1 MKSLR
6 VLLLSFLL
14 MAGGQALCQLYD
26 KYMFG
31 WDSEWKGVVLQVDL
45 DSFTLESFTGEE
57 KICLKAFGA
66 YTYLMCDRYGNP
78 RFFTNGNTIAS
89 WDNTIMANG
98 RGLNEGAYSGTPP
111 GETDF
116 DWPYNLP
123 TYPIPDPF
131 DEQVFYILHQYLQP
145 AAEYPTSGLQITKID
160 MNARNGKGEVVYKNR
175 FLHREWMG
183 PLLCITRHGN
193 GRDWWVVQAS
203 TDHMHYLALL
213 LHRDSVVAQVWSHIE
228 ELAPPVDTFYTANA
242 PFTISPDGSLIADR
256 YGHCTAKILDFDR
269 CTGQVALRDTFPIPC
284 SRDCPPPLDYQNL
297 VWFEFSPSGRYLY
310 AIDPLTLL
318 RWDLQAPDIAQSR
331 EDLVPLMCGLAY
343 NLVWPARILPNG
355 MLALFHE
362 TYHSLIYDLDGPVS
376 TENFCISTYQK
387 PSCLNLD
394 HVRFLSPPFPNYHL
408 GPLAGSPCDT
418 IDWPTEPPE
427 GPADEWTFEL
437 GPNPASVSFTVRILP
452 GEGLVQPTHLRVY
465 DVPGRR
471 LYDLPLDEQNLL
483 VAHPVEVGDWPSGIY
498 FVSLFSGRRLL
509 ATRKLVV
516 IH

>member
-6 VLLLSFLL
+6 LLLSALTLL
-14 MAGGQALCQLYD
+14 AGKQLYCQQLYD
-26 KYMFG
+26 KYMLG
-31 WDSEWKGVVLQVDL
+31 IEDDTWKGVLVQVNQ
-45 DSFTLESFTGEE
+45 DSFPVMPFSEAPL
-57 KICLKAFGA
+57 CLKTFGPLG
-66 YTYLMCDRYGNP
+66 YLLCDRYGNP

-116 DWPYNLP
+116 EWPYNLP

-145 AAEYPTSGLQITKID
+145 AIEYPTSGLQITKID
-160 MNARNGKGEVVYKNR
+160 MNARNGRGEVVYKNR

-183 PLLCITRHGN
+183 RLLCITRHGN

-228 ELAPPVDTFYTANA
+228 ELAPPLDTFYTSNT
-242 PFTISPDGSLIADR
+242 PFAISADGSLIADR
-256 YGHCTAKILDFDR
+256 YGQCTAKLLHFDR
-269 CTGQVALRDTFPIPC
+269 CTGQVTLRDTFPIPC

-297 VWFEFSPSGRYLY
+297 AWFEFSPSGRYLY
-310 AIDPLTLL
+310 GIDAHNLI
-318 RWDLQAPDIAQSR
+318 RWDLQAPDIARSR
-331 EDLVPLMCGLAY
+331 EDLVPTVCGLSY

-362 TYHSLIYDLDGPVS
+362 TYHSLIYEPDGPVS
-376 TENFCISTYQK
+376 PENFCVSTYFR
-387 PSCLNLD
+387 PSCMDLDFYLN
-394 HVRFLSPPFPNYHL
+394 SPPFPNYRL

-418 IDWPTEPPE
+418 LEWPTEPPQ
-427 GPADEWTFEL
+427 GPAQEWTFEL

-452 GEGLVQPTHLRVY
+452 GEGLVQPTHLRVF

-483 VAHPVEVGDWPSGIY
+483 VAHPVEVGHWPSGVY
-498 FVSLFSGRRLL
+498 FVSLFSGRRVL